1 MAYLRE
7 VCELL
12 GKENFEKVMWE
23 AKSGRFSTQKQSD
36 LAEHMG
42 RHDSEP
48 NMVFGKH
55 MRRIENNKNTEAY
68 SEIQSILCD
77 WYSQQGFK
85 MSQELAVRSLQQAL
99 KEIDMKPLASSLVVP
114 GQVVVSLP
122 ANSRNGS
129 RSRSRS
135 RSRER
140 LRDTKIRQHRFT
152 DLAAGFAS
160 IVCSKLVKVIL
171 ILYHFC
177 TWFKKN
183 KRAFLLILPPLV
195 TIGIYIHFACNMGD
209 TVTTTGTSIFPLFT
223 LFCISTHRTS
233 PSNKH
238 WVGRQASRPQ
248 FWRVWPRWK
257 FDWGYFLQTEKYT
270 EQHRGFPIQVKTILH
285 ICILLIDLL

>member
-1 MAYLRE
+1 
-7 VCELL
+7 
-12 GKENFEKVMWE
+12 MWE
-23 AKSGRFSTQKQSD
+23 AKSGRFSAQKQSD

-48 NMVFGKH
+48 NMVYGKH
-55 MRRIENNKNTEAY
+55 KRRMENNQNTEAY

-77 WYSQQGFK
+77 WYNQQGCE
-85 MSQELAVRSLQQAL
+85 MSQELAVRSFQQAL
-99 KEIDMKPLASSLVVP
+99 KEIDMNPLASSLVVP

-122 ANSRNGS
+122 ANSKTGS

-140 LRDTKIRQHRFT
+140 QGDTRSQQHR
-152 DLAAGFAS
+152 LIYQAMALVS
-160 IVCSKLVKVIL
+160 IVCSKLITVSR
-171 ILYHFC
+171 ILYQKCC
-177 TWFKKN
+177 TCFMNN
-183 KRAFLLILPPLV
+183 KRAFLLIVPPLV
-195 TIGIYIHFACNMGD
+195 TIGIYIHFACNMGH

-248 FWRVWPRWK
+248 FWRV
-257 FDWGYFLQTEKYT
+257 
-270 EQHRGFPIQVKTILH
+270 
-285 ICILLIDLL
+285 